1 MISAL
6 SLDLASLRAAYTAD
20 QLTPTALV
28 DEILRRIQAHAD
40 PATWI
45 HLLSRDELLVHARR
59 IESRGRSSQPLYGV
73 PFAIKDN
80 IDLAGAPTTAA
91 CPQFSYTPAESAPV
105 VQRLLDAGA
114 LPIGKTNLDQFATGL
129 VGVRSPYGTPRN
141 SFRADV
147 IPGGSSSGSAVAV
160 AAGLVSFSLGTD
172 TAGSGRIPA
181 GLNNLVGL
189 KPTKGAFS
197 SRGVVPACRSLD
209 CISVFALTCG
219 DAAEIDRV
227 VEAFDSAD
235 PFSRRR
241 VPVAGSWPPGLR
253 VGVPAP
259 ADREFC
265 GDREAEQQ
273 FNEALT
279 RLSSLGA
286 QTVEIDFAP
295 FRETAALLYQG
306 PWVAERWAALR
317 EFHGTHADAFHPV
330 TRRIVEGARNLGAA
344 ETFEGMYQLAAFA
357 RRTEIEWEKMDVLLV
372 PTAPRP
378 YTVAELAAEP
388 ILLNTRLGTYTNFVN
403 LLDLSA
409 LAVPAGIRPDGIPW
423 GVTFI
428 APAWRDS
435 ELLSLGARWH
445 ANVGGKLGATATPL
459 SDSASSLISS
469 SSSPSPDSSNSSVRL
484 AVVGAHLS
492 GLPLNGQLTE
502 RHARLVWSG
511 TTTAEY
517 RLYALPNT
525 TPPKPGLVRVRE
537 NGAAIALEVWELSE
551 AAFGSFVAAVPPP
564 LCIGTVKLASG
575 ESVKGFLCEPA
586 ALEGAEDITVHG
598 GWRAHLKALPAK
610 PPAPSAPPPVLRPAP

>member
-1 MISAL
+1 MLSTL
-6 SLDLASLRAAYTAD
+6 SLDLATLRAAYASN
-20 QLTPTALV
+20 QLTPTQLV
-28 DEILRRIQAHAD
+28 DEILRRIQVHAD

-45 HLLSRDELLVHARR
+45 HLLSRDELLAHARR
-59 IESRGRSSQPLYGV
+59 IESRGPAAQPLYGV

-80 IDLAGAPTTAA
+80 IDLAGTPTTAA
-91 CPQFSYTPAESAPV
+91 CPEFRYTPAESAPV
-105 VQRLLDAGA
+105 VQRLLDVGA

-189 KPTKGAFS
+189 KPTKGALS
-197 SRGVVPACRSLD
+197 SRGMVPACRSLD
-209 CISVFALTCG
+209 CVSIFALTCH
-219 DAAEIDRV
+219 DAGEVDRI
-227 VEAFDSAD
+227 VEAFDAAD

-241 VPVAGSWPPGLR
+241 ESPPSSWATNFRIGVPVPK
-253 VGVPAP
+253 
-259 ADREFC
+259 DREFF
-265 GDREAEQQ
+265 GDREAEKQ
-273 FNEALT
+273 FNDSLA
-279 RLSSLGA
+279 RLSALGA
-286 QTVEIDFAP
+286 QPVEIDFTP

-317 EFHGTHADAFHPV
+317 EFHQAHADAFHPV

-344 ETFEGMYQLAAFA
+344 ETFNGMYKLAALA
-357 RRTEIEWEKMDVLLV
+357 RRTEQEWQKMDVLLV

-378 YTVAELAAEP
+378 YTVAELSAEP

-409 LAVPAGIRPDGIPW
+409 VAVPAGVRSDGIPW

-428 APAWRDS
+428 APAWRDHD
-435 ELLSLGARWH
+435 LLALGARWH

-459 SDSASSLISS
+459 APLIPSIAFPPR
-469 SSSPSPDSSNSSVRL
+469 SPSSVRV

-492 GLPLNGQLTE
+492 GLPLNSQLTE
-502 RHARLVWSG
+502 RNAQLIWSG
-511 TTTAEY
+511 STTPDY

-537 NGAAIALEVWELSE
+537 NGAAIALEVWELST

-564 LCIGTVKLASG
+564 LCIGTLSLANG

-586 ALEGAEDITVHG
+586 ALEGASDITAHG
-598 GWRAHLKALPAK
+598 GWRGD
-610 PPAPSAPPPVLRPAP
+610 LRSRQ